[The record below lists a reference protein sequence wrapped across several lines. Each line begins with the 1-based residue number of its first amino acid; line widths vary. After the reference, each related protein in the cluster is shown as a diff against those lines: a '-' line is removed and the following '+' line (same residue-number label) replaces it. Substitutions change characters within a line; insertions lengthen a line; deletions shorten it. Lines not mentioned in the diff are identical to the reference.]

1 MDFWKGV
8 NNSMQKELQN
18 PNVEELATLLWL
30 NSVPRIGPA
39 ASRLLLTYYR
49 TPIEVFHS
57 SNYQEVPGLR
67 PHMVEELRR
76 APKVLNP
83 LLSEAEKILSQVEK
97 LGISIVTPL
106 VPAYPQQLLEHPSYG
121 PSILY
126 VIGDITC
133 LSLAGGAIV
142 GTRSPSAEAKER
154 TRQAATYL
162 AQSGQAIFSGMA
174 KGIDAEGHRGALDA
188 GGKTVAV
195 LGCGVNRVYPAENA
209 DLYELIS
216 KTGAIVSEYTPNTPP
231 SPDNLRRRNK
241 LIVGL
246 SHFVVVAE
254 CPADSG
260 AIIAARAAIQQQR
273 PLFVLKLDMP
283 GYEKERSGTHLLSR
297 TGLAAIWDGKDIN
310 WLEKYNRTYTRPP
323 SAEAKLDEAF
333 GKKRQPDQKRHT
345 AAPRRT
351 EVPQTTHEHVS
362 LSLENSSTL
371 ETTCSPSTKDDE
383 PKASASQEDQ
393 FLPYNS
399 KFAKNQRVR
408 HPKFGNGVI
417 KNIDHEGPGSIE
429 VKFENKITKKIAF
442 EYAHLLEAL

>member
-1 MDFWKGV
+1 
-8 NNSMQKELQN
+8 MQKKWQN

-67 PHMVEELRR
+67 THMVEELSR

-83 LLSEAEKILSQVEK
+83 VLSEAEKILSQVEK
-97 LGISIVTPL
+97 LGIAIVTPL
-106 VPAYPQQLLEHPSYG
+106 VDAYPQQLLERPSYG

-126 VIGDITC
+126 VIGDVTC

-142 GTRSPSAEAKER
+142 GTRSPSAEAKTR
-154 TRQAATYL
+154 TRQAATNL
-162 AQSGQAIFSGMA
+162 AQSDLAVFSGMA
-174 KGIDAEGHRGALDA
+174 KGIDAEGHRGTLDA

-195 LGCGVNRVYPAENA
+195 LGCGVNRVYPKENA
-209 DLYELIS
+209 DLYEHIC

-231 SPDNLRRRNK
+231 SPENLRRRNK

-254 CPADSG
+254 CPVDSG

-283 GYEKERSGTHLLSR
+283 GFEKERSGTHLLGR

-310 WLEKYNRTYTRPP
+310 WLEEYNRTYKRPP
-323 SAEAKLDEAF
+323 LAEARLDEAF
-333 GKKRQPDQKRHT
+333 GKKRQLDQKRRAT
-345 AAPRRT
+345 TPKRA
-351 EVPQTTHEHVS
+351 ESPQSTHEHVS
-362 LSLENSSTL
+362 LSLENSGAS
-371 ETTCSPSTKDDE
+371 ETKCSPPTKDDE
-383 PKASASQEDQ
+383 PKANASQEDQ
-393 FLPYNS
+393 LLPYNA
-399 KFAKNQRVR
+399 KFTKNQRVR

-417 KNIDHEGPGSIE
+417 KKINHEGPGSIE
-429 VKFENKITKKIAF
+429 VKFENKVTKKIAF